1 MLAADAAEKAA
12 AAAAE
17 VWERA
22 AASLSRGEADLSEA
36 VCARAAAAKQTAA
49 AQRAAAARALS
60 QQVACAEWWRAEAGV
75 SATEDEQAWERYRH
89 ACKGSASKTPF
100 PWLRAL
106 TPPPQN
112 KNKEAPSLLER
123 ESIVG
128 SCSRAL
134 GACLRGCWPS
144 FGKRYANARS
154 DLESGAIGSLVATA
168 AASAAA
174 AGGGPPVSVTD
185 RGMKNNTPRSK
196 PRYTQDMRNKSAKGL
211 LELSRLL
218 PSAQPS
224 LRRLASCPCLCVCVL
239 VLAGASEE
247 SFAERHAPTA
257 VAVASFGV
265 GALLYSWVAK

>member
-22 AASLSRGEADLSEA
+22 AASLSRGEADVSEA

-106 TPPPQN
+106 TPPQN
-112 KNKEAPSLLER
+112 KKPRSTKSLGEGIDCRIMLTR
-123 ESIVG
+123 SWCVLAWLLAFFWKKVRQ
-128 SCSRAL
+128 CAQRP
-134 GACLRGCWPS
+134 R
-144 FGKRYANARS
+144 KRRHW
-154 DLESGAIGSLVATA
+154 L
-168 AASAAA
+168 
-174 AGGGPPVSVTD
+174 AGGHGGGVGGGGGRRPSRVSD
-185 RGMKNNTPRSK
+185 R
-196 PRYTQDMRNKSAKGL
+196 PRYEK
-211 LELSRLL
+211 
-218 PSAQPS
+218 
-224 LRRLASCPCLCVCVL
+224 
-239 VLAGASEE
+239 
-247 SFAERHAPTA
+247 
-257 VAVASFGV
+257 
-265 GALLYSWVAK
+265 